1 MTNTAAPPPGSGPE
15 ETTQAD
21 GKNVG
26 DLAQVPG
33 TELEQVGYATELVE
47 VFPNVVAVLGA
58 LPAELEGVLEPLNT
72 GLLSVFDHDQIN
84 SALAVVGNTATVGGN
99 LAHAA
104 AGMQGLYK
112 ISDESQALLN
122 AGGRL
127 AAKDGKNLG
136 TIVLPKGSPKSLAQ
150 ARFTPATGLT
160 AATAAAAIGP
170 ALAMVALQAQ
180 LNQVSTLVQKNI
192 ELTSHV
198 IESSRRTERAT
209 LMSLVDTVDQ
219 ALEDAR
225 AAGSVPRSLWETVAS
240 KKANLDAERKKYRAN
255 VEDHINKI
263 TNAGVHQ
270 RREYLQAN
278 AKAVVFDA
286 FALLATMKAW
296 TGYQALA
303 AAVARQAGAIN
314 PAEAKHFE
322 SIVANTRRDFE
333 ADMGEATRLVGSLT
347 RELRIIVELPGPTT
361 LKLSSKR
368 KDADAARKISKSV
381 LDAIAPLSDAL
392 LAPRGPLEAPEVV
405 CAPTA
410 TELDPYLR
418 ILRWMLE
425 PDEQV
430 RVLGFGNDAHTHGR
444 VAAVVGAAKDKIA
457 STLDKD
463 LAQLLVAVTDRR
475 ILTTDTHTFLKKAVF
490 HYEIGLDAVRYVRST
505 TIPGEAKA
513 SRVDLIAREHNHE
526 WHFGPDVDKG
536 DVDALAAILAESM
549 TLPEQEREDLR
560 RRHSSIEGPKKDP
573 RTPDSDG
580 AGTGAAEPGALAP
593 PTHMPTADELAHQ
606 ESTP

>member
-1 MTNTAAPPPGSGPE
+1 MTDTAATSPGSGPDD
-15 ETTQAD
+15 TTQAE
-21 GKNVG
+21 GE
-26 DLAQVPG
+26 DLRDVARVPD
-33 TELEQVGYATELVE
+33 TEVEQVGYASELVE

-58 LPAELEGVLEPLNT
+58 LPTELEGVLEPLNT
-72 GLLSVFDHDQIN
+72 GLLSVLDHNHIDR
-84 SALAVVGNTATVGGN
+84 ALAVVGNTATVGGN

-104 AGMQGLYK
+104 SGMQGLYK
-112 ISDESQALLN
+112 IADESQALLN
-122 AGGRL
+122 AGGKL

-180 LNQVSTLVQKNI
+180 LNQVSTLVEKNI
-192 ELTSHV
+192 ELTSQV

-209 LMSLVDTVDQ
+209 LMSLVDTIDQ

-225 AAGSVPRSLWETVAS
+225 AAESVPRSLWDTVAS

-255 VEDHINKI
+255 VEAHINKI
-263 TNAGVHQ
+263 TTAGVHQ

-278 AKAVVFDA
+278 AKSVVFDT

-296 TGYQALA
+296 TGYQAIA
-303 AAVARQAGAIN
+303 AAVAREAGADN

-322 SIVANTRRDFE
+322 SIVVNTRRDFE
-333 ADMGEATRLVGSLT
+333 ADMSEATRLVGSLT

-368 KDADAARKISKSV
+368 KNADAARKISKSV

-392 LAPRGPLEAPEVV
+392 LSPRRPLETPEVV
-405 CAPTA
+405 CVPTA
-410 TELDPYLR
+410 TGLDPYLR
-418 ILRWMLE
+418 ILRWLLE

-430 RVLGFGNDAHTHGR
+430 RCLGFGNDAHSQGR
-444 VAAVVGAAKDKIA
+444 VTAVVGAAKDKIA
-457 STLDKD
+457 IALDKD
-463 LAQLLVAVTDRR
+463 PAQLLVAVTDRR
-475 ILTTDTHTFLKKAVF
+475 ILTTDTHTFLKMAVF
-490 HYEIGLDAVRYVRST
+490 NYAVNLDEVRYVRST
-505 TIPGEAKA
+505 QIPGEAKA
-513 SRVDLIAREHNHE
+513 RRVDLITREDNHE
-526 WHFGPDVDKG
+526 WHFGPDVDAH

-560 RRHSSIEGPKKDP
+560 RRHSPIEGPKNDP

-580 AGTGAAEPGALAP
+580 AATGASAPGALAP
-593 PTHMPTADELAHQ
+593 PTHTPTADD
-606 ESTP
+606 